1 MYAKL
6 DSSVGD
12 DPTGILVLPH
22 FAGAANP
29 YMDNGSKAAFVGL
42 TLGTTASDLYK
53 ALMEGVTY
61 EMRTNLEQ
69 LESFGIHPEKI
80 YATGGGATSKVWMQ
94 IKADILN
101 RPISSLCAK
110 EVGACGT
117 CMLVG
122 VGIGLYRDLD
132 EAKKVFV
139 KEKQTCLPDSRRAEV
154 YDRYFKAYRGMYSA
168 VRPIIEEAKA

>member
-1 MYAKL
+1 
-6 DSSVGD
+6 
-12 DPTGILVLPH
+12 
-22 FAGAANP
+22 
-29 YMDNGSKAAFVGL
+29 
-42 TLGTTASDLYK
+42 
-53 ALMEGVTY
+53 
-61 EMRTNLEQ
+61 MRTNLER
-69 LESFGIHPEKI
+69 LEPFGIHPEKI

-139 KEKQTCLPDSRRAEV
+139 KEKQTCLPGECRAEV
-154 YDRYFKAYRGMYSA
+154 YDRYFKAYLSMYSA